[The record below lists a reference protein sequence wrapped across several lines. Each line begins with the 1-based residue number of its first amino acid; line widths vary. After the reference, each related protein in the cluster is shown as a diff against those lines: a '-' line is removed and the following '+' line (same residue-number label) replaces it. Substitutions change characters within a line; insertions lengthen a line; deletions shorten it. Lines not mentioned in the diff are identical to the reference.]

1 MGSTSLSMDT
11 LGTHFQT
18 QKYMQNISSEWTGV
32 PDQRKRIIEPHKTRE
47 EEGTRGKGRIVCR
60 TEPALGRWEN

>member
-18 QKYMQNISSEWTGV
+18 QKYIQNISSEWTGV
-32 PDQRKRIIEPHKTRE
+32 PDQRKRIYSTTQNSVEQRN
-47 EEGTRGKGRIVCR
+47 
-60 TEPALGRWEN
+60 LGEKQKY

>member
-32 PDQRKRIIEPHKTRE
+32 PDQRKRIYSTTQNSVEQRNSGEKQ
-47 EEGTRGKGRIVCR
+47 KY
-60 TEPALGRWEN
+60 